1 MIPPSPKMLPRFFS
15 PRTQTGCPPTT
26 GGTVTV
32 SGSDLTS
39 HAALA
44 RKHGL
49 TRSQLEVGLAYCR
62 CCVGNLMAGVFT
74 PEQLHKRL
82 AASPVSLSP
91 EFLADVGRLYRQQA
105 NAAL

>member
-1 MIPPSPKMLPRFFS
+1 MISPSPPMLPQFFA
-15 PRTQTGCPPTT
+15 PRTQGEPPAA
-26 GGTVTV
+26 GSGVTV
-32 SGSDLTS
+32 YGAELTS

-49 TRSQLEVGLAYCR
+49 TRTQLEIGLAYCR
-62 CCVGNLMAGVFT
+62 CCVGNLMAGVFS

-91 EFLADVGRLYRQQA
+91 ELLADVGRLYRQQA
-105 NAAL
+105 NVVF

>member
-1 MIPPSPKMLPRFFS
+1 MISPSPMSPQFFA
-15 PRTQTGCPPTT
+15 PRTQNEPPAA
-26 GGTVTV
+26 GGGVTV
-32 SGSDLTS
+32 YGAELTS

-49 TRSQLEVGLAYCR
+49 TRTQLEIGLAYCR
-62 CCVGNLMAGVFT
+62 CCVGNLMAGVFP

-105 NAAL
+105 NVVF